1 MFLALIPPVVAC
13 GLQWFFWQW
22 LSPFVFVLFFPAVF
36 ISAWIGGLRGGLA
49 ATVLAAGLILT
60 VFVPMQWPSAEGRPT
75 MSASILAL
83 ALVGMGVS
91 WLHERL
97 RDAHQTLESRVQRR
111 TLELHLSHELIDE
124 NRARLEAVIAS
135 AMDAIITVDER
146 QCVVMFNKAA
156 EAMFRCTAAEALGQS
171 LARFIPERHRE
182 AHQAHVER
190 FGTKGATSR
199 SMRSLGQLY
208 ALRADGVEFP
218 IEASISHS
226 EVQESRQYTVIIRDI
241 TVRLQT
247 EQLLH
252 IQEAHARSRLRLSQ
266 RLELADGMADIL
278 HAVLE
283 ELRETLGLRSV
294 WFYLFSED
302 QKHMRLVRAEKRE
315 AERTNVHTDEVLT
328 VKGDRMLEEIAT
340 AQSLVVVED
349 ARTDERTDKAIVERN
364 GNRTII
370 NMPVVLSD
378 RRLGAMGSGT
388 FHEEGVRV
396 LTDAEREYFTAVAGH
411 AAAVLDRIQEQE
423 RRGRA
428 EATLRESEA
437 RYRRTLDQMMEGC
450 QIISRDYRYLYV
462 NGEAC
467 KQARQP
473 AEELLGRTMQE
484 CYPGIEQTEVFAA
497 LRRCLSTGGA
507 EQMEH
512 LFTYPDGRQADFQL
526 CFQAVPEG
534 VFVLS
539 LDISERK
546 KVERRMQELNTEL
559 EWRVTERTTQLE
571 AANAELQSRRAEL
584 QSLFESLPGL
594 YLVLTPELEIVAVS
608 DAYLNATMTRREEIL
623 GRGLFEVFPD
633 NPADPVADGVLNLRA
648 SLHRVQRDRVADTM
662 AIQKYDVRCP
672 DGHFQERHWSP
683 VNSPLL
689 DAQGNVKFII
699 HRVEDVT
706 DFVLRSRQQEQ
717 DGQPLTARLQQ
728 MEAEV
733 YHSTVKVQE
742 VNKQLEAAN
751 KELESFSYSVSHD
764 LRAPLRAVD
773 GFSKA
778 VIEDYGAQ
786 LPEEC
791 RRQLDIIRGNAK
803 KMGIL
808 IDDLLSFSRLSR
820 MPLHK
825 QPLLTR
831 QLVAAVWNEL
841 AAEREGREVAFHLE
855 ELPQC
860 HGDPVL
866 LRQVWINLLSNAL
879 KYSQRR
885 EKTEITV
892 GCVCTGCP
900 TVFYVRD
907 NGTGFDMRYAHKL
920 FGVFQRLHRAEEY
933 PGTGVGLAIVQRIV
947 HRHGGRVWAESSL
960 DKGATFHFSLA
971 EESLP

>member
-1 MFLALIPPVVAC
+1 VLLALLPPVVTC

-22 LSPFVFVLFFPAVF
+22 VSPFVFVLFFPAVF
-36 ISAWIGGLRGGLA
+36 CSGWIGGLKGGLA
-49 ATVLAAGLILT
+49 STALSAALILA
-60 VFVPMQWPSAEGRPT
+60 VFVPLQWPVVAERPE
-75 MSASILAL
+75 MMGSIVAFV
-83 ALVGMGVS
+83 LVGLGVS
-91 WLHERL
+91 WVHQRL
-97 RDAHQTLESRVQRR
+97 REARQILESRVPRR

-156 EAMFRCTAAEALGQS
+156 EAMFHCQATEALGQS

-182 AHQAHVER
+182 VHHRHVGS
-190 FGTKGATSR
+190 FGAKGAASR
-199 SMRSLGQLY
+199 PMHPLGPLF
-208 ALRADGVEFP
+208 ALRSDGVEFP

-226 EVQESRQYTVIIRDI
+226 EVEGRKQYTVIIRDI

-247 EQLLH
+247 EQQLRV
-252 IQEAHARSRLRLSQ
+252 QEAHARSRLRLSQ
-266 RLELADGMADIL
+266 RLELAEGMADIL

-302 QKHMRLVRAEKRE
+302 QKHMRLVRAEKMQGE
-315 AERTNVHTDEVLT
+315 QTTVHADEELT
-328 VKGDRMLEEIAT
+328 VEGDRMLEEIAS

-349 ARTDERTDKAIVERN
+349 ARTDERTDKTIVERN

-370 NMPVVLSD
+370 NMPVILSD
-378 RRLGAMGSGT
+378 RRLGTMGSGT

-396 LTDAEREYFTAVAGH
+396 LTAAEREYFTAVAGH
-411 AAAVLDRIQEQE
+411 ATAVLDRIQEQG

-437 RYRRTLDQMMEGC
+437 RYRRTLDQMLEGC
-450 QIISRDYRYLYV
+450 QIISRDFRYLYL

-473 AEELLGRTMQE
+473 AEELLGRTMME
-484 CYPGIEQTEVFAA
+484 CYPGIEQTEVFATVS
-497 LRRCLSTGGA
+497 RCLSTGGA

-512 LFTYPDGRQADFQL
+512 LFTYPDGSRADFQL

-534 VFVLS
+534 VFILS

-546 KVERRMQELNTEL
+546 KVERRMQELNAEL

-608 DAYLNATMTRREEIL
+608 DAYLNATMTRREDIL

-633 NPADPVADGVLNLRA
+633 NPADPTADGVLNLRA
-648 SLHRVQRDRVADTM
+648 SLHRVLRDRVADTM

-672 DGHFQERHWSP
+672 EGHFQERHWSP

-689 DAQGNVKFII
+689 DARGNVKFIV

-706 DFVLRSRQQEQ
+706 DFVLRSSQQEQ
-717 DGQPLTARLQQ
+717 TGQPLTARLQQ

-733 YHSTVKVQE
+733 YQSSVKVQE

-778 VIEDYGAQ
+778 VIEDYGPQ
-786 LPEEC
+786 MPEEC
-791 RRQLDIIRGNAK
+791 RRQLDIIRGNAQ

-820 MPLHK
+820 MPLNK
-825 QPLLTR
+825 QPIRTQ

-855 ELPQC
+855 PLPDCQ
-860 HGDPVL
+860 GDPVL

-879 KYSQRR
+879 KYSRRR

-892 GCVCTGCP
+892 GCVRAGGRDA
-900 TVFYVRD
+900 FFVRD
-907 NGTGFDMRYAHKL
+907 NGAGFDMRYAHKL

-933 PGTGVGLAIVQRIV
+933 AGTGVGLAIVQRIV
-947 HRHGGRVWAESSL
+947 HRHGGRVWAESVL
-960 DKGATFHFSLA
+960 DKGATFYFNLA
-971 EESLP
+971 EEFLP

>member
-1 MFLALIPPVVAC
+1 MFLALLPAVLAG
-13 GLQWFFWQW
+13 GLQWFFWPW
-22 LSPFVFVLFFPAVF
+22 VRPFVFVLFFPAVF
-36 ISAWIGGLRGGLA
+36 CSGWIGGLKGGLA
-49 ATVLAAGLILT
+49 STALSAALILT
-60 VFVPMQWPSAEGRPT
+60 IFVPLQWPVVAERPE
-75 MSASILAL
+75 MIGSIVAF
-83 ALVGMGVS
+83 ALVGLGVS
-91 WLHERL
+91 WVHERL
-97 RDAHQTLESRVQRR
+97 RDARQTLESRVQRR

-156 EAMFRCTAAEALGQS
+156 EAMFHCTAAEALGQS
-171 LARFIPERHRE
+171 LARFIPERHSE
-182 AHQAHVER
+182 AHHGHVER
-190 FGTKGATSR
+190 FGMKGTTSR
-199 SMRSLGQLY
+199 SMRSLGQLH

-226 EVQESRQYTVIIRDI
+226 EVEGRKQYTVILRDI
-241 TVRLQT
+241 TVRLET
-247 EQLLH
+247 EQQLRV
-252 IQEAHARSRLRLSQ
+252 QEAHARSRLRLSQ
-266 RLELADGMADIL
+266 RLELAEGMADIL

-294 WFYLFSED
+294 WFYLFSPD
-302 QKHMRLVRAEKRE
+302 QKRMRLMRAEKMQGE
-315 AERTNVHTDEVLT
+315 QAVVHADEDLNVE
-328 VKGDRMLEEIAT
+328 GDRMLEEIAA

-349 ARTDERTDKAIVERN
+349 ARTDERTDKTIVERN

-370 NMPVVLSD
+370 NMPVILSD
-378 RRLGAMGSGT
+378 RRLGVMGSGT

-396 LTDAEREYFTAVAGH
+396 LTAAEREYFTAVAGH
-411 AAAVLDRIQEQE
+411 ATAVLDRIQEQE
-423 RRGRA
+423 RRSRA
-428 EATLRESEA
+428 EATLRESEV
-437 RYRRTLDQMMEGC
+437 RYRRTLDQMLEGC
-450 QIISRDYRYLYV
+450 QIISRDFRYLYL

-473 AEELLGRTMQE
+473 AEELLGRTMME
-484 CYPGIEQTEVFAA
+484 CYPGIEQTEVFATVS
-497 LRRCLSTGGA
+497 RCLSTGGA

-512 LFTYPDGRQADFQL
+512 LFTYPDGSRADFQL

-534 VFVLS
+534 VFILS

-546 KVERRMQELNTEL
+546 KVERRMQELNAEL

-608 DAYLNATMTRREEIL
+608 DAYLSATMTQREDIL

-633 NPADPVADGVLNLRA
+633 NPADPEADGVLNLRA
-648 SLHRVQRDRVADTM
+648 SLHRVLRDRVADTM

-672 DGHFQERHWSP
+672 EGHFQERHWSP

-689 DAQGNVKFII
+689 DARGNVKFII

-717 DGQPLTARLQQ
+717 AGQPLTARLQQ

-733 YHSTVKVQE
+733 YQSSMKVQE

-786 LPEEC
+786 LPDEC
-791 RRQLDIIRGNAK
+791 RRQLDIIRGNAQ
-803 KMGIL
+803 KMGVL
-808 IDDLLSFSRLSR
+808 IDDLLAFSRLSR
-820 MPLHK
+820 MPLNK
-825 QPLLTR
+825 QPILMR

-841 AAEREGREVAFHLE
+841 AAEREGREVVFHLE
-855 ELPQC
+855 ALPDC

-879 KYSQRR
+879 KYSRRR
-885 EKTEITV
+885 EKTEISV
-892 GCVCTGCP
+892 GCVHAGGRDA
-900 TVFYVRD
+900 FFVRD
-907 NGTGFDMRYAHKL
+907 NGAGFDMRYAHKL

-933 PGTGVGLAIVQRIV
+933 AGTGVGLAIVQRIV
-947 HRHGGRVWAESSL
+947 HRHGGRVWAEAVL
-960 DKGATFHFSLA
+960 DKGATFHFTLA
-971 EESLP
+971 DEFLP